1 MQLLRTLQ
9 IYNLFLIILKLSKF
23 NITMFR
29 LQSLYLLVSSAI
41 NFFILFIIVHND
53 YQDDLMN
60 ICRGVTSAS
69 GSLLLYLIFQ
79 HKKKKLQQKII
90 TIFSVVYFLFGF
102 YLAFAINIKH
112 NSFIV
117 FGIISVCIFCAL
129 AIKNIKKDIDLVN
142 SADRLR

>member
-1 MQLLRTLQ
+1 
-9 IYNLFLIILKLSKF
+9 
-23 NITMFR
+23 MFR

-60 ICRGVTSAS
+60 ICMGVTSAS

-90 TIFSVVYFLFGF
+90 MIFSVVYFLFGF

-129 AIKNIKKDIDLVN
+129 AIKNINKDIDLVN

>member
-1 MQLLRTLQ
+1 
-9 IYNLFLIILKLSKF
+9 
-23 NITMFR
+23 MFR
-29 LQSLYLLVSSAI
+29 VQSLYLLVSSAI
-41 NFFILFIIVHND
+41 NFFILAIIIHND

-60 ICRGVTSAS
+60 ICRGVASAS

-79 HKKKKLQQKII
+79 HKKKKLQHKII
-90 TIFSVVYFLFGF
+90 MIFSVVYFLFGF
-102 YLAFAINIKH
+102 YLVFVIDTIH

-129 AIKNIKKDIDLVN
+129 ATKNIKKDISLIN

>member
-1 MQLLRTLQ
+1 MRTLQ

>member
-90 TIFSVVYFLFGF
+90 MIFSVVYFLFGF

>member
-1 MQLLRTLQ
+1 MPQ
-9 IYNLFLIILKLSKF
+9 IYNLFLIILELSKF
-23 NITMFR
+23 NIIMFR
-29 LQSLYLLVSSAI
+29 VQSLYLLVSSAI
-41 NFFILFIIVHND
+41 NFFILAIIVHND

-79 HKKKKLQQKII
+79 HKKKKLQYKII
-90 TIFSVVYFLFGF
+90 MIFSVAYFLFGF
-102 YLAFAINIKH
+102 YLAFAININH

-129 AIKNIKKDIDLVN
+129 ATKNIKKDINLVN

>member
-1 MQLLRTLQ
+1 MRTLQ

-90 TIFSVVYFLFGF
+90 TLFSVVYFLFGF

>member
-1 MQLLRTLQ
+1 MRILQ

-23 NITMFR
+23 NIKMFR
-29 LQSLYLLVSSAI
+29 VQSLYLLVSSAI
-41 NFFILFIIVHND
+41 NFFILAIIIYND

-79 HKKKKLQQKII
+79 YKKKKLQHKII
-90 TIFSVVYFLFGF
+90 RIYLVVYFLFGF
-102 YLAFAINIKH
+102 YLAFAIDTNH

-129 AIKNIKKDIDLVN
+129 ATKNIKKDINLIS

>member
-1 MQLLRTLQ
+1 
-9 IYNLFLIILKLSKF
+9 
-23 NITMFR
+23 MFR

-90 TIFSVVYFLFGF
+90 MIFSVVYFLFGF
-102 YLAFAINIKH
+102 YLAFDINIKH
-112 NSFIV
+112 NTFID
-117 FGIISVCIFCAL
+117 FGIISEFIICGL
-129 AIKNIKKDIDLVN
+129 A
-142 SADRLR
+142 

>member
-1 MQLLRTLQ
+1 MRTVQ
-9 IYNLFLIILKLSKF
+9 RYNLFLIILKLSKF
-23 NITMFR
+23 NIKMFR
-29 LQSLYLLVSSAI
+29 VQSLYLLVSSAI
-41 NFFILFIIVHND
+41 NFFILAIIIHND

-79 HKKKKLQQKII
+79 HKKKKLQHKII
-90 TIFSVVYFLFGF
+90 RIYLVVYFLFGF
-102 YLAFAINIKH
+102 YLAFAIDTNH

-129 AIKNIKKDIDLVN
+129 ATKNIKKDINLVN

>member
-1 MQLLRTLQ
+1 MRTVQ

-23 NITMFR
+23 NIKMFR
-29 LQSLYLLVSSAI
+29 VQSLYLLVSSAI
-41 NFFILFIIVHND
+41 NFFILAIIIHND

-79 HKKKKLQQKII
+79 HKKKKLQHKII
-90 TIFSVVYFLFGF
+90 MIFSVVYFLFGF
-102 YLAFAINIKH
+102 YLVFAIDTIH

-129 AIKNIKKDIDLVN
+129 ATKNIKKDINLIS

>member
-1 MQLLRTLQ
+1 
-9 IYNLFLIILKLSKF
+9 
-23 NITMFR
+23 MFR
-29 LQSLYLLVSSAI
+29 VQSLYLLVSSAI
-41 NFFILFIIVHND
+41 NFFILAIIIHND

-79 HKKKKLQQKII
+79 HKKKKLQHKII
-90 TIFSVVYFLFGF
+90 MIFSVVYFLFGF
-102 YLAFAINIKH
+102 YLAFAIDTNH

-129 AIKNIKKDIDLVN
+129 AIKNIKKDINLIS

>member
-1 MQLLRTLQ
+1 LRTRQ

-90 TIFSVVYFLFGF
+90 MIFSVVYFLFGF